1 MLSQAFLPPMEIST
15 VVSIPIGLI
24 RPNPMQP
31 RRSFQQQE
39 LQELADSIRNFGI
52 LQPLSVREVA
62 GGYELVMGERRF
74 RAAKLAGL
82 TEVPCII
89 SEMREDVAA
98 VCAIIENIQRKDLNC
113 FEEAEALQK
122 LMQVY
127 HFTQAEVAHKLGR
140 SQSAIANKLRL
151 LRISPSMRER
161 LLNAH
166 LTERHARAL
175 LMLDT
180 DEERSRVLERIISQ
194 QLNVEAAE
202 QLIKEQS
209 KPAGKANKPVRKY
222 IIKDL
227 RLFWNTV
234 DKAVETIRRA
244 GIKVRVKKRAGEGY
258 RAYYIIVRQ

>member
-1 MLSQAFLPPMEIST
+1 MLSQTFLPPLEISA
-15 VVSIPIGLI
+15 VVSIPVHLI

-31 RRSFQQQE
+31 RHSFQNEE
-39 LQELADSIRNFGI
+39 LQELADSIQAFGI
-52 LQPLSVREVA
+52 LQPLSVREVT
-62 GGYELVMGERRF
+62 GGYELVMGERRY

-82 TEVPCII
+82 AEVPCIVRKM
-89 SEMREDVAA
+89 EEDTAA

-127 HFTQAEVAHKLGR
+127 DFTQSEVAQKLGR

-151 LRISPSMRER
+151 LRISPSMRQR

-175 LMLDT
+175 LMLHT
-180 DEERSRVLERIISQ
+180 DNERDYVLEHIIRQ

-202 QLIKEQS
+202 NMIKRES
-209 KPAGKANKPVRKY
+209 KSARPKKPVRKY

-234 DKAVETIRRA
+234 DRAVDTIRSA
-244 GIKVRVKKRAGEGY
+244 GIKVSVKKRSAQGY
-258 RAYYIIVRQ
+258 YAYFIVVRQ

>member
-1 MLSQAFLPPMEIST
+1 MLSQAFLPPMEISA
-15 VVSIPIGLI
+15 VVSIPIRLI

-39 LQELADSIRNFGI
+39 LQELADSIRSFGI

-82 TEVPCII
+82 TEVPCIV

-113 FEEAEALQK
+113 FEEAEAIQK

-127 HFTQAEVAHKLGR
+127 RFTQAEVAQKLGR

-151 LRISPSMRER
+151 LRISPPMRER
-161 LLNAH
+161 LLNAR

-180 DEERSRVLERIISQ
+180 DDERNRALERIISQ

-202 QLIKEQS
+202 QMIKEQN
-209 KPAGKANKPVRKY
+209 KPAGKLKKPLRKY

-234 DKAVETIRRA
+234 DKAVDTVQRA
-244 GIKVRVKKRAGEGY
+244 GIKVRVKKRTGEGY